1 MQAEVAG
8 VRRELIVRE
17 RLMRVFLASL
27 GDVTAALG
35 GEKARQTG
43 GEITTAS
50 SSSSV
55 VQGRRGNNRAITAV
69 TVLITAMIIFELYDE
84 FIVRIDQS
92 EPSLATMVIN
102 LFL

>member
-1 MQAEVAG
+1 MRAEVAG
-8 VRRELIVRE
+8 VQRELIVRE

-27 GDVTAALG
+27 GDVTAAFG
-35 GEKARQTG
+35 GRRRG
-43 GEITTAS
+43 RLVGRHHRRRHHHRPYR
-50 SSSSV
+50 
-55 VQGRRGNNRAITAV
+55 GRRGNNRAITAV

>member
-17 RLMRVFLASL
+17 RLMRVFLAIL

-35 GEKARQTG
+35 AEKARQTG

-55 VQGRRGNNRAITAV
+55 VQGKKR
-69 TVLITAMIIFELYDE
+69 E
-84 FIVRIDQS
+84 Q
-92 EPSLATMVIN
+92 PSDHSGDSSDHSNDNI
-102 LFL
+102 